1 MFLDS
6 ILELIGHHGGDIRGL
21 TLTFQKPDVALD
33 DRPSGSQQ
41 ELVDEM
47 SGEILR
53 RREHID
59 ARDAEIEALMM
70 RQRGQYTECEHGE
83 TGLAN
88 LDPNPEQD
96 TQAEFELTAESDRVA
111 EAQSDTESEYRRR
124 REGDFESDGEREA
137 EADLEAEPE
146 PEPELEPGSGPEPHC
161 ESSTDDVIPPE
172 GQAERYVQADHHMVE
187 PARLARVQTPIQGH
201 EHDSNR
207 GPVNAHQPEH
217 DEAQLESHL
226 HAVVPPPP
234 PIQGPVV
241 CDDSS
246 GDDDELGIVKV
257 KCGAEDHGPLGIVFQ
272 EVSIKSV
279 DPSGMGQFRA
289 GRPLERG
296 MLLRA
301 INDVPAD
308 RLAFNAYAP
317 TLILPFSLSSRSSL
331 SDLCPPLQSRALYN
345 RLYGS

>member
-1 MFLDS
+1 MAMTFDS
-6 ILELIGHHGGDIRGL
+6 AWGCTVSSYQAAAGCKASRCNESDAESMKLVTTCATETSR
-21 TLTFQKPDVALD
+21 DVQQTEQGVTSSCGSSEH
-33 DRPSGSQQ
+33 RPSRDSSAQA
-41 ELVDEM
+41 VVSADEP
-47 SGEILR
+47 
-53 RREHID
+53 
-59 ARDAEIEALMM
+59 
-70 RQRGQYTECEHGE
+70 Q
-83 TGLAN
+83 
-88 LDPNPEQD
+88 
-96 TQAEFELTAESDRVA
+96 F
-111 EAQSDTESEYRRR
+111 
-124 REGDFESDGEREA
+124 
-137 EADLEAEPE
+137 
-146 PEPELEPGSGPEPHC
+146 
-161 ESSTDDVIPPE
+161 
-172 GQAERYVQADHHMVE
+172 
-187 PARLARVQTPIQGH
+187 
-201 EHDSNR
+201 
-207 GPVNAHQPEH
+207 
-217 DEAQLESHL
+217 
-226 HAVVPPPP
+226 AVVPPPP
-234 PIQGPVV
+234 PIQGPGPVV
-241 CDDSS
+241 CGDSS